1 MKMSQSQKC
10 ILYDRECIQCGECR
24 CDLDPDKVCDN
35 CMKCMIGD
43 AEWRAI
49 QITGI
54 SMGQDQ
60 DKPDED
66 KPAY

>member
-1 MKMSQSQKC
+1 MT
-10 ILYDRECIQCGECR
+10 REELKDIINH
-24 CDLDPDKVCDN
+24 DLDPDKVCDN